1 MSHFERSIDL
11 LETVGDRANPI
22 LVKETRQSLK
32 SRQFVVT
39 FMLLLAAS
47 WFIFTLGVMLGGDA
61 IEFGAIGN
69 EFFWF
74 FYVILAFAV
83 LVLVPFSAYRSLL
96 AEKDQTTY
104 DLLSITTLSP
114 RQIVWGKLLSALVQ
128 VLIFYSAIAPFIAFT
143 SLLQGFDFVMVGF
156 MLIATLLLS
165 MLSVMIAIASSAM
178 TKQRQYQAF
187 TSLLM
192 LGLLIIQTM
201 FLLSIVG
208 SFVGTFSLVDR
219 EAWWTLAFGTV
230 VVASY
235 FLLFQ
240 KVATAHLTFES
251 DDRTSG
257 IRLVFSGQFL
267 LLWGGIMVM
276 TWLAPATFRLD
287 ESLLIPAIVV
297 SFIHWGAVGIFAV
310 TEDPYLS
317 RRVRRNL
324 PQNRLRRLLFAP
336 FLQGGHRGYVYI
348 LLHLAILTTI
358 CVVTVPM
365 LGGSSNWSLDV
376 PLAMTC
382 YLVIDLGIA
391 CALARWCLG
400 LSSDIRAGHVR
411 VLTMI
416 LLAIGCLLPYAPLL
430 WKPWF
435 DQSYNLSMLLNPFA
449 TFYHLSD
456 DGSYAPVIIPVLGIG
471 AVLAVVVNLRA
482 IKQGIAEIVDADV
495 KPRVVEME
503 NRGSQMEH
511 GDVGIENRVTTDG

>member
-1 MSHFERSIDL
+1 MSTIERSISV

-47 WFIFTLGVMLGGDA
+47 WFIFTMGVMLGGDA

-114 RQIVWGKLLSALVQ
+114 RQIVWGKLSSALVQ

-156 MLIATLLLS
+156 MLIVTLLLS
-165 MLSVMIAIASSAM
+165 MLSSMIAIASSAM
-178 TKQRQYQAF
+178 TKHRQYQAF
-187 TSLLM
+187 TSMLM
-192 LGLLIIQTM
+192 LGMLIVQTM

-208 SFVGTFSLVDR
+208 TFVNTFSLVDR
-219 EAWWTLAFGTV
+219 EAWWTLAFALV
-230 VVASY
+230 IAASY

-240 KVATAHLTFES
+240 QVATSHLTFES

-257 IRLVFSGQFL
+257 IRKVFSGQFL
-267 LLWGGIMVM
+267 LLWGGILAM
-276 TWLAPATFRLD
+276 TWLAPSTFRLD
-287 ESLLIPAIVV
+287 EDIIIPATVL
-297 SFIHWGAVGIFAV
+297 SFMHWGAVGLFAV
-310 TEDPYLS
+310 TDDPYLS

-324 PQNRLRRLLFAP
+324 PHNKLRRLLFAP
-336 FLQGGHRGYVYI
+336 YLQGGHRGYAFV
-348 LLHLAILTTI
+348 LLHLAILMVI
-358 CVVTVPM
+358 CVATLPF
-365 LGGSSNWSLDV
+365 LGGSSTWSLDV
-376 PLAMTC
+376 PLAMAC
-382 YLVIDLGIA
+382 YLVIFHGIA

-411 VLTMI
+411 VLTLI
-416 LLAIGCLLPYAPLL
+416 LLAIGCMLPYASLL

-435 DQSYNLSMLLNPFA
+435 DQSYNISMLLNPFA
-449 TFYHLSD
+449 TFYHLSN
-456 DGSYAPVIIPVLGIG
+456 DGRYASVVIPALGIG
-471 AVLAVVVNLRA
+471 AVLALVVNLRA
-482 IKQGIAEIVDADV
+482 MKQGITEIVLADV
-495 KPRVVEME
+495 KPRVLETE
-503 NRGSQMEH
+503 TAE
-511 GDVGIENRVTTDG
+511 VGLGNTELADG